1 MSVAADIILIITA
14 IQSNGNLS
22 YTLNVFKTKHF
33 LKSTQLVT
41 RSEELVATVLKIYQQ
56 SEIAKPTGR
65 AKWYAH
71 TLHKKKSS
79 CAGKTNANAKDK
91 ISCARAGVNEVR
103 MCRSKC
109 DARAQ
114 VKMRSPCAGQ
124 NAMLHA
130 QLQMRCAC
138 AGKKKMR
145 TRGAKMRCAC
155 AGLNEVRMRRKKW
168 DAHKQVKMRCECASQ
183 NKMRTRR
190 PKWDGHAQF

>member
-41 RSEELVATVLKIYQQ
+41 RSEKLVATVLKIYQQ

-79 CAGKTNANAKDK
+79 M
-91 ISCARAGVNEVR
+91 RRQNECECERKNKLRTRRCKWGAHV
-103 MCRSKC
+103 
-109 DARAQ
+109 Q
-114 VKMRSPCAGQ
+114 VKMRCACAGK
-124 NAMLHA
+124 NAKPVRRPKCDAHA

-145 TRGAKMRCAC
+145 TRRP
-155 AGLNEVRMRRKKW
+155 KW
-168 DAHKQVKMRCECASQ
+168 DAH
-183 NKMRTRR
+183 
-190 PKWDGHAQF
+190 AQD

>member
-71 TLHKKKSS
+71 TLHKKEKLMRRQNECEYEGQNKLRTRRCKWGAHVQVKRLCA
-79 CAGKTNANAKDK
+79 CAGKNAKL
-91 ISCARAGVNEVR
+91 VR
-103 MCRSKC
+103 RPKC
-109 DARAQ
+109 
-114 VKMRSPCAGQ
+114 
-124 NAMLHA
+124 NAHA
-130 QLQMRCAC
+130 QLQMRCAS
-138 AGKKKMR
+138 AGKK
-145 TRGAKMRCAC
+145 
-155 AGLNEVRMRRKKW
+155 
-168 DAHKQVKMRCECASQ
+168 
-183 NKMRTRR
+183 KMRTRR
-190 PKWDGHAQF
+190 PKWDAHAQE

>member
-41 RSEELVATVLKIYQQ
+41 RSEKLVATVLKLYQQ

-91 ISCARAGVNEVR
+91 ICCARAGVNEVR

-114 VKMRSPCAGQ
+114 VKMRNPCASQ
-124 NAMLHA
+124 NAMRMRSSKWGAHA
-130 QLQMRCAC
+130 QAKW
-138 AGKKKMR
+138 KKKMR
-145 TRGAKMRCAC
+145 TRRQ
-155 AGLNEVRMRRKKW
+155 KW
-168 DAHKQVKMRCECASQ
+168 DAHGQVKMRCARAGQ
-183 NKMRTRR
+183 NEMRTRR
-190 PKWDGHAQF
+190 SKWDGHAQVKIRCA

>member
-71 TLHKKKSS
+71 TPTQKEKLM
-79 CAGKTNANAKDK
+79 
-91 ISCARAGVNEVR
+91 RRQNECECEGQNKLRKRRCKWGAHV
-103 MCRSKC
+103 
-109 DARAQ
+109 Q
-114 VKMRSPCAGQ
+114 VK
-124 NAMLHA
+124 
-130 QLQMRCAC
+130 MRCAC
-138 AGKKKMR
+138 AGKN
-145 TRGAKMRCAC
+145 AKPVRRPKCDAHAHLQMRCAS
-155 AGLNEVRMRRKKW
+155 AGKK
-168 DAHKQVKMRCECASQ
+168 
-183 NKMRTRR
+183 KMRTRR
-190 PKWDGHAQF
+190 PKWDAHAQD